1 MTLDLLLDVL
11 PTLDLLLGALV
22 LPTSDLLLDLDA
34 LSSTLPTLI
43 TKINCHET
51 YQTDENN

>member
-43 TKINCHET
+43 TKISCHET
-51 YQTDENN
+51 YQTEENN